1 MAMSQE
7 RSPTSGRSIIPTN
20 DTLMRPRIILLSH
33 LLIALCL
40 SSMSAQAEDNTSDI
54 KSLVYEADS
63 CRQSNDLYR
72 ALKLYEEA
80 YAQDSSALL
89 MRRIIQCHYDRGG
102 YQRCIALY
110 SSISPDSIVTSDL
123 KMKFL
128 CFSNIALMD
137 SAIHYGRMA
146 NIADPHDCKIVSKLA
161 SHYNKTQQ
169 PDTALHITSLYCQYD
184 STNVF
189 VNRQKAHSLYLMED
203 YEGALHEYKKLKRN
217 EDINESTLY
226 YLALCYAKSDSL
238 YQAYEN
244 YKAAAEIG
252 HYENPHIMAQL
263 GIVATELGLAIEGV
277 EYIEQSIK
285 MMQPDEKLMYA
296 LTKTLGKGYFD
307 CRQYD
312 KAITCMKQSL
322 KYPDSDLYTYY
333 RIAQAY
339 GMKKEPKSEREYYQ
353 KFVDK
358 AQKDPSPSSTLKE
371 RIEYANERINK
382 ITETLFFQGEL

>member
-1 MAMSQE
+1 MSQE

-20 DTLMRPRIILLSH
+20 NTLMRPRILLLSY
-33 LLIALCL
+33 LLTSLCL
-40 SSMSAQAEDNTSDI
+40 TSMSAQAEHNASDI
-54 KSLVYEADS
+54 KSLIYEADS
-63 CRQSNDLYR
+63 CRQSNNLYR

-80 YAQDSSALL
+80 YAQAPSPLL

-110 SSISPDSIVTSDL
+110 DTISPDSIVTSDL

-128 CFSNIALMD
+128 CFSNIAQMD

-169 PDTALHITSLYCQYD
+169 PDSALHIANLYCLYD
-184 STNVF
+184 STNIF

-203 YEGALHEYKKLKRN
+203 YEEALHEYKRLKRD

-244 YKAAAEIG
+244 YKKAAEIG

-277 EYIEQSIK
+277 DYIEQSIE

-296 LTKTLGKGYFD
+296 LTKTLAKGYFD

-312 KAITCMKQSL
+312 KAIASMKQSL
-322 KYPDSDLYTYY
+322 KYPDSDIYTYY

-339 GMKKEPKSEREYYQ
+339 GMKKELKSEREYYQ

-358 AQKDPSPSSTLKE
+358 AQKEPSPTPTLKE

-382 ITETLFFQGEL
+382 ITETLFFQGEK